1 MADDATPALLATT
14 IDCVDLEGM
23 TDFWGTLLGVEHQV
37 HEPFGF
43 LAPSEGRR
51 ATIWLQRVPEER
63 VGKNRVHL
71 DLVARDL
78 AAACRRVVALGG
90 SLGDERSWREFR
102 WRTCLDP
109 EGNEFDI
116 MQAQDPPPDA
126 D

>member
-23 TDFWGTLLGVEHQV
+23 TEFWGTLLGVSHQV

-51 ATIWLQRVPEER
+51 ATIWLQRVPEQR

-71 DLVARDL
+71 DFVAGDL

-90 SLGDERSWREFR
+90 SLGDERSWQDFR